1 MDNKE
6 LIPID
11 KFIKQIINP
20 YDGVKWK
27 DGMLPLDETKVET
40 EAKSKL
46 FYTDISDSPNVIP
59 YLSSN
64 INFLKKELEKLD
76 TKMDKELEKLD
87 TKMDKELEKL
97 DTKMDK
103 SNDRITSDFR
113 WPMGILFILFL
124 ALAGWVFY
132 INK

>member
-46 FYTDISDSPNVIP
+46 LYTDISDSPNVIP

-64 INFLKKELEKLD
+64 INFLK
-76 TKMDKELEKLD
+76 
-87 TKMDKELEKL
+87 KELEKL